1 MDGSGFDSFIILKLG
16 WFCFSVLI
24 SKTSKG
30 TMQKNKN
37 KIIYIYSQKKIDY
50 FKSFKMSNQY
60 KLAYF

>member
-37 KIIYIYSQKKIDY
+37 KIIYIYIYILKK
-50 FKSFKMSNQY
+50 
-60 KLAYF
+60 KLIISKVLKCQTNTN